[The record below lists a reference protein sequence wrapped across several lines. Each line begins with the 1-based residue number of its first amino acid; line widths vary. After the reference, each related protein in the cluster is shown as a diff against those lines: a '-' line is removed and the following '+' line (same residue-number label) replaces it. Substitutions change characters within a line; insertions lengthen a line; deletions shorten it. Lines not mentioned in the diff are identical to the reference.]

1 MKKNKKTGGKII
13 LGFLLLFISLK
24 ALSGLSFADSSSEIW
39 IGFMSQESGTEG
51 GRSAGSDHNHAYG
64 IFQFD
69 DRWDLINFLGYCI
82 SEDPVAYGAF
92 TSIYNK
98 YHGTKGGRVT
108 VSGSAEDTAYLI
120 DAWHKAYDADP
131 EGFTKLQLDYFI
143 ADYYPACEQAAAA
156 IGIDLSQDTFSPV
169 IRGTL
174 MSISIWAGQPAVKK
188 IVRHMNAS
196 MTELEMLDVCYS
208 HYTADLK
215 DPSKYERAFDNRWLV
230 EQKGLALQ
238 DYAKWSVN
246 PDSAD
251 IMTTE
256 TDLTNLGTFNVRE
269 FISGEFYRDYVA
281 DWISSHEDLSSAFK
295 AGGWNHANRE
305 WTLSL
310 MQLDFFEAYGILGT
324 VPDIIS
330 STGGVFSNFGDLGI
344 YGGLGIDIDVSSLS
358 IPNEQLAA
366 ADPEKYANALPIV
379 YYSQGNS
386 QPWSGVAFGSKII
399 AYSGCSVTSLALV
412 VTYLRNGTDLSDAG
426 KVITPD
432 EIVEMI
438 AAHHGGNGNYYYEP
452 GVGQSYSIISDVA
465 EYYGLHCNSLSG
477 TASSIIAALQAGHPI
492 IVSASGPKS
501 QKWRYGTFTQRG
513 HYLVLTGVTADG
525 QILVNNPS
533 MPEQSMQSFSVEHII
548 HETKAWWELY

>member
-1 MKKNKKTGGKII
+1 M
-13 LGFLLLFISLK
+13 LLLISL
-24 ALSGLSFADSSSEIW
+24 LTVSRISFADTSSEIW

-82 SEDPVAYGAF
+82 SEDPIAYDSF

-246 PDSAD
+246 PESAD

-269 FISGEFYRDYVA
+269 FISGELYRDYVA
-281 DWISSHEDLSSAFK
+281 DWISSHEDLSSAFR

-330 STGGVFSNFGDLGI
+330 STGGVFSNFGDLGMGAGG

-366 ADPEKYANALPIV
+366 ADPEKYANAIPVV
-379 YYSQGNS
+379 YYQQGGG
-386 QPWSGVAFGSKII
+386 QPWSGVAFGDKGNNIGN
-399 AYSGCSVTSLALV
+399 AGCAVTSLAMV
-412 VTYLRNGTDLSDAG
+412 VTYLKNGTDISDAS
-426 KVITPD
+426 KAITPD
-432 EIVEMI
+432 RIVEMI
-438 AAHHGGNGNYYYEP
+438 AAHNGGNGNAFHVK
-452 GVGQSYSIISDVA
+452 GLGQSHSIISAVA
-465 EYYGLHCNSLSG
+465 GYYGLHCNSISG
-477 TASSIIAALQAGHPI
+477 TAVSIISALQAGHPI
-492 IVSASGPKS
+492 IVSASGPKAEGQS
-501 QKWRYGTFTQRG
+501 WRYGTFTQRG
-513 HYLVLTGVTADG
+513 HYLVLTGVTSDG

-533 MPEQSMQSFSVEHII
+533 MPGQSMQSFSVEHII